1 MIKIRHL
8 VVAFAALAS
17 LYTTLLRVADAYEET
32 AELEAFCAAPGQKN
46 HQAKAGCAHLA
57 SATY

>member
-32 AELEAFCAAPGQKN
+32 AELEVYCAAPNQHN
-46 HQAKAGCAHLA
+46 PQAKAGCAHLA
-57 SATY
+57 AATY